1 MPASFE
7 IDIETL
13 LQPIS
18 EEAPSGALLR
28 YEGTYERIREARRED
43 DASLPQGVWER
54 ALKAADWSAVASLSV
69 DALTRKTKDLQIAVW
84 LAEAWIQQ
92 GGVAGLRQ
100 GLLLCQGLCERFW
113 DTLFPEIY
121 EGSAEARVDLLDW
134 LDDVASRKLRQIP
147 LTEPS
152 GAAPAFTLADWEAG
166 LHMGAAG
173 RGRGSGG
180 EEPAPPV
187 THESFL
193 ARLSMTKYA
202 RWAAMKSELDD
213 ALAAAAA
220 LEEALASKVEGASA
234 MRRTSAALRSVATI
248 VEEGLKVTINDAPP
262 AAVSAGG
269 GSGLGGQGGHDRQ
282 GGEATPA
289 LPGPVGGQLGF
300 SSGVGG
306 GASGSAGGPITSRT
320 DAYVRLTEAADYLL
334 RTEPHSPVPY
344 LVKRAISWG
353 NMSLAELL
361 YEFVGNT
368 DDLVAIQRL
377 LGMREKE

>member
-7 IDIETL
+7 MDIEAL

-43 DASLPQGVWER
+43 DPSLPQGVWER
-54 ALKAADWSAVASLSV
+54 ALKVADWGAVISLSV
-69 DALTRKTKDLQIAVW
+69 EALTRKTKDIQIAVW

-92 GGVAGLRQ
+92 GGLAGLRQ
-100 GLLLCQGLCERFW
+100 GLRLCEGLCERFW

-121 EGSAEARVDLLDW
+121 EDSADARVDLLDW

-147 LTEPS
+147 VTEPS
-152 GAAPAFTLADWEAG
+152 GASPAFTLSDWEAG
-166 LHMGAAG
+166 LSMGASG
-173 RGRGSGG
+173 RGRGGG
-180 EEPAPPV
+180 ADGEPPPQSV

-202 RWAAMKSELDD
+202 RWASFKKDLEDT
-213 ALAAAAA
+213 LAAAAGV
-220 LEEALASKVEGASA
+220 ERALASNIEGASA
-234 MRRTSAALRSVATI
+234 MRRTSAALRSIEVI
-248 VEEGLKVTINDAPP
+248 VDEGLKATIDDAPP
-262 AAVSAGG
+262 EAVSASGVSVAGRGG
-269 GSGLGGQGGHDRQ
+269 D
-282 GGEATPA
+282 ATPA
-289 LPGPVGGQLGF
+289 LPWPFAGQPG
-300 SSGVGG
+300 SSSPAGG
-306 GASGSAGGPITSRT
+306 GYGGSAGGPITSRT